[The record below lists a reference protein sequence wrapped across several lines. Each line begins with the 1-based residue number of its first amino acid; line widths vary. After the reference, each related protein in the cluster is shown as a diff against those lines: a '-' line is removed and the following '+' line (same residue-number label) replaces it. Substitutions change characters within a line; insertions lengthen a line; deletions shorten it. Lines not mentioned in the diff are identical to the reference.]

1 MRTLT
6 FSIDTENFNK
16 FENLRLLL
24 YKSTKNR
31 IFSFKNKFLE
41 VITEEFKRLLI
52 STHIYKEA
60 PLENNFVIKKG
71 RRRKREQKEYKTLSI
86 GNVPDGIYQ
95 RFVNIGY
102 SIVNF
107 EENANSDIYSISYFI
122 IKILGYIESNT
133 KQIIAK
139 YKIEEGQ

>member
-16 FENLRLLL
+16 FENLRLLF

-41 VITEEFKRLLI
+41 VITEEFKEFLI
-52 STHIYKEA
+52 STDIYKEA

-71 RRRKREQKEYKTLSI
+71 RRRKKEQKEYKTLSI
-86 GNVPDGIYQ
+86 GNVPNGIYE

>member
-41 VITEEFKRLLI
+41 VITEEFKEFLI
-52 STHIYKEA
+52 STDIYKEA

-71 RRRKREQKEYKTLSI
+71 RRRKKKQKEYKTLSI
-86 GNVPDGIYQ
+86 GNVPDGIYE

>member
-16 FENLRLLL
+16 FENLRLLF

-41 VITEEFKRLLI
+41 VITEEFKEFLI
-52 STHIYKEA
+52 STDIYKEA

-71 RRRKREQKEYKTLSI
+71 RRRKKEQKEYKTLSI
-86 GNVPDGIYQ
+86 GNVPDGIYE

-122 IKILGYIESNT
+122 IKILGYIENNT